1 MSERSDLLNGETINT
16 NKKESLNGDF
26 PLIIRGLSKRYTFK
40 KEVTLDD
47 ISMSVQKGNCICIV
61 GANGTGKT
69 TLFNIITGN
78 IPYTKGDVSIKGK
91 IGYSSEISINFQWL
105 TLRQYIEYFSG
116 LTGNTNDFKNYIKML
131 HMDGV
136 ADKKIRNFSKGMKRK
151 VDLIRMLVSEPDVFL
166 MDEPFDGLDPVASKE
181 LIQLVNTLKKSGKSV
196 LVSSHDM
203 SYVEQIADRVF
214 LLKDGEIED
223 MEEYKSAYIIKF
235 IDTEGKA
242 DEALKELK
250 KIEIEKRNDLCTVQ
264 AQNAEIR
271 DKVIDLL
278 RKKEL
283 KIIEQRAKSL
293 EEIYLE
299 KFSE

>member
-1 MSERSDLLNGETINT
+1 MNRETINT

-26 PLIIRGLSKRYTFK
+26 PIIIRGLSKRYTFK
-40 KEVTLDD
+40 KEVTLNE

-116 LTGNTNDFKNYIKML
+116 LTGNTNEFKNYIKML

-181 LIQLVNTLKKSGKSV
+181 LIQLVNNLKKSGKSV

-214 LLKDGEIED
+214 LLKDGKIGD

-242 DEALKELK
+242 DESLKELK
-250 KIEIEKRNDLCTVQ
+250 KIEVEKSNDLCTVH